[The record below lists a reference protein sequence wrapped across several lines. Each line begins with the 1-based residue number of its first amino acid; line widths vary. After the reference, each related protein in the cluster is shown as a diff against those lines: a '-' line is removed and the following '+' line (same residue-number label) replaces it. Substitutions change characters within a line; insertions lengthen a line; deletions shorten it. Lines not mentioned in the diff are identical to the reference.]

1 MFLRKI
7 NGEIMKR
14 TVMETDNNDTEKN
27 MALIDA
33 YLKKCDYELITEND
47 ETFYINTLLD
57 ADQCIKPTFDG
68 NKLVLEGWLRMYP
81 FRPFFNKVKESDLSG
96 INGIA
101 IKRLCKKAMKTII
114 ENTI

>member
-14 TVMETDNNDTEKN
+14 TVMETDNNNTEKN

-47 ETFYINTLLD
+47 ETFYINTYLM
-57 ADQCIKPTFDG
+57 Q
-68 NKLVLEGWLRMYP
+68 
-81 FRPFFNKVKESDLSG
+81 
-96 INGIA
+96 INA
-101 IKRLCKKAMKTII
+101 
-114 ENTI
+114 